1 MPKLGNFVEDSE
13 TLSRNF
19 EVFATIIGKCQS
31 HIFKMDMYFL
41 MQQLGCCL
49 TLWCMYAPVH
59 FCSKFGFAL
68 KQDTCL
74 I

>member
-1 MPKLGNFVEDSE
+1 MPKLGNFVDDSE

-31 HIFKMDMYFL
+31 HFNEDGELF

-49 TLWCMYAPVH
+49 FEFFIKSGYMFNRVLR
-59 FCSKFGFAL
+59 
-68 KQDTCL
+68 
-74 I
+74 